1 MTCNDDDEGWSRV
14 FKLSDFGI
22 APNEQFII
30 KSGQM
35 GISNSTIVIISSVG
49 DYPDLSLRLF
59 EQSYWELVVLG
70 KHQLLLVLQIIQTQF
85 DNPIVV
91 PAGVERIL
99 VTVSKFKNLYDPTV
113 AEILVAGTTVDT
125 GESLYYGCGTQRTTV
140 LLLAVPVPNAN
151 FFINVTGEAINK
163 KFGLI
168 TRLSHNIC
176 DDVIETDIH
185 SCSGGGFY
193 WARDFTLN
201 DFGIS
206 NKENNN
212 YFRTSRNQ

>member
-1 MTCNDDDEGWSRV
+1 LC
-14 FKLSDFGI
+14 
-22 APNEQFII
+22 
-30 KSGQM
+30 
-35 GISNSTIVIISSVG
+35 G

-125 GESLYYGCGTQRTTV
+125 GESCIMVVALNA
-140 LLLAVPVPNAN
+140 LLFHYLLFQFQMQIFSSTLLVRLAQ
-151 FFINVTGEAINK
+151 K
-163 KFGLI
+163 SL
-168 TRLSHNIC
+168 
-176 DDVIETDIH
+176 D
-185 SCSGGGFY
+185 
-193 WARDFTLN
+193 
-201 DFGIS
+201 
-206 NKENNN
+206 
-212 YFRTSRNQ
+212 